1 MPEIGDEFAGY
12 SIERLLGRGGMGV
25 VYLAEHIRLRQRR
38 ALKLL
43 PPDLAHNDD
52 FRQRFERESRLPP
65 RSSIPTSSRSSMR
78 ASRKV
83 SSISLCVTST
93 GAISRSCCASTVHSL
108 RRAPLPFSPPS
119 QELSTTLT
127 GGGSYTGT

>member
-52 FRQRFERESRLPP
+52 FHQRFERESRLAASLEHPNIVTIFDAGAG
-65 RSSIPTSSRSSMR
+65 RSPLYRY
-78 ASRKV
+78 A
-83 SSISLCVTST
+83 L
-93 GAISRSCCASTVHSL
+93 H
-108 RRAPLPFSPPS
+108 RRARS
-119 QELSTTLT
+119 Q
-127 GGGSYTGT
+127 G

>member
-52 FRQRFERESRLPP
+52 FHQRFERESRLAASLEHPN
-65 RSSIPTSSRSSMR
+65 IVTVFDA

-108 RRAPLPFSPPS
+108 RRAPSPFSPPS

>member
-1 MPEIGDEFAGY
+1 MPQIGDEFAGY

-52 FRQRFERESRLPP
+52 FRQRFERESRLA
-65 RSSIPTSSRSSMR
+65 
-78 ASRKV
+78 ASLEHPIQRGGDRLLQHHR
-83 SSISLCVTST
+83 IL
-93 GAISRSCCASTVHSL
+93 AIR
-108 RRAPLPFSPPS
+108 
-119 QELSTTLT
+119 T
-127 GGGSYTGT
+127 GGSAR